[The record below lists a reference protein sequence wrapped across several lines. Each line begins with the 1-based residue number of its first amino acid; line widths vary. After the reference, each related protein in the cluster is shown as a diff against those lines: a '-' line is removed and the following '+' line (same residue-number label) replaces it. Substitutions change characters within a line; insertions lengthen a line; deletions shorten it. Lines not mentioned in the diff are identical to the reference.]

1 MCYHS
6 PFPGC
11 ERTANFGV
19 AMTTTEFILTIAC
32 LSLSLILII
41 VLIIN
46 HCLRKKYLS
55 KISIIQ
61 AQLDEAT
68 RERKQA
74 KSFANALTGAYE
86 TNVDAARIRK
96 DLHLEA
102 KNKMNEDY
110 LNKDEYVNSDLPE
123 DLRADTYNNNYNNGN
138 NGSGNG
144 ARDPMLN
151 DHVVVSNEDDLL
163 ANQVIVPVVSDVSD
177 DLNRIGSNSTSIHN
191 NNNNNNNYNNNNNN
205 NIGGIAAPLSMSS
218 AAAKNEKEMME
229 IQRQKQNQ
237 NQNQNNLD
245 NLQQRIGSS
254 SPPDS
259 PRNVLKKNN
268 GNNGNNGNN
277 NSQNKFNIA
286 RQAAL
291 AMEKRK
297 KQGNQSPVSHS
308 QSQNRWKKRNNN
320 NNNNNNNNINSNNKN
335 NNGNHVQNPSD
346 IPPIPPVP
354 DLPPQMQQQ
363 MAQLLPKANNSDMD
377 NYGPLPVDNAA
388 PAAGMNGMNG
398 MNNVAGLASSHDS
411 DDDDDIILPPK
422 DGFGMTGNVGAPPA
436 RGGRNGKQKVFPPKK
451 KGNHQDVAMNMAI
464 KMSGEGG
471 GNGSGSDA
479 PGSPGQVEGKGR
491 PSDILALD
499 DDDAFLDDMYA
510 PVGKKK
516 SLDTPGDGDG
526 MTGDTPGGNGPP
538 GGKPPRPIVEDDE
551 IDVLD
556 V

>member
-1 MCYHS
+1 MFIIPGPPQPRNSKSMKRLSINREENNGIVNEPSISHS
-6 PFPGC
+6 MDVHGDQD
-11 ERTANFGV
+11 N
-19 AMTTTEFILTIAC
+19 
-32 LSLSLILII
+32 
-41 VLIIN
+41 IN
-46 HCLRKKYLS
+46 
-55 KISIIQ
+55 SI
-61 AQLDEAT
+61 
-68 RERKQA
+68 
-74 KSFANALTGAYE
+74 
-86 TNVDAARIRK
+86 
-96 DLHLEA
+96 
-102 KNKMNEDY
+102 
-110 LNKDEYVNSDLPE
+110 
-123 DLRADTYNNNYNNGN
+123 NNNNNENNNERDDSVFKLDRAPNDNKNTKKNLRSASNSRYLDRDNENNTSNDENGGGSGSEIIMNDSNPNGNDNNNNGYNNGN
-138 NGSGNG
+138 I
-144 ARDPMLN
+144 
-151 DHVVVSNEDDLL
+151 NE
-163 ANQVIVPVVSDVSD
+163 
-177 DLNRIGSNSTSIHN
+177 
-191 NNNNNNNYNNNNNN
+191 
-205 NIGGIAAPLSMSS
+205 
-218 AAAKNEKEMME
+218 
-229 IQRQKQNQ
+229 
-237 NQNQNNLD
+237 
-245 NLQQRIGSS
+245 
-254 SPPDS
+254 
-259 PRNVLKKNN
+259 
-268 GNNGNNGNN
+268 
-277 NSQNKFNIA
+277 
-286 RQAAL
+286 
-291 AMEKRK
+291 
-297 KQGNQSPVSHS
+297 
-308 QSQNRWKKRNNN
+308 